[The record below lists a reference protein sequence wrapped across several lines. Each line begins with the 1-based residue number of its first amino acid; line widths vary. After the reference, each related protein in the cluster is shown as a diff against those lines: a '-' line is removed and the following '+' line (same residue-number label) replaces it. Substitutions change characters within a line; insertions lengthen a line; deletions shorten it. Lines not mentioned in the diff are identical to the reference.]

1 MSILV
6 VGSVAYDS
14 VKTPFGKVDEALGG
28 SAVFFSAAA
37 SFFAPVRLVGV
48 VGSDYDL
55 NALTFLAE
63 RGVDLTGLTV
73 EPGLTFRWAGV
84 YSQDMNNRE
93 TLYTHLNVF
102 EKFQPILPS
111 AYQDSQYV
119 FLANIAPELQYS
131 VLEQVKKPRL
141 VVMDTMNFW
150 IHGSLDALKKTLK
163 KVDILLINDS
173 EAKDLASE
181 HNLFKAAR
189 KIRALGP
196 KTLVIKKGEHGAIL
210 IHDERVF
217 MAPAYP
223 LEMVFD
229 PTGAGDTFAGGFV
242 GYLAQQG
249 QISHEIL
256 CRAVIYGSAY
266 ASFCVEQFSIDRLRE
281 LRPEEVEQR
290 VLDFKK
296 LVAF

>member
-14 VKTPFGKVDEALGG
+14 VQTPFGKVDEALGG
-28 SAVFFSAAA
+28 SAVFFAAAA
-37 SFFAPVRLVGV
+37 SFFAPVRLVAV
-48 VGSDYDL
+48 VGADYDL
-55 NALTFLAE
+55 KALEFLSR

-84 YSQDMNNRE
+84 YAKDMNDRE

-102 EKFQPILPS
+102 EKFRPVLPPQ
-111 AYQDSQYV
+111 YQDSQFV

-150 IHGSLDALKKTLK
+150 IHGSLAALKQTLQ

-173 EAKDLASE
+173 EAKDLAGES
-181 HNLFKAAR
+181 NLFKAAR
-189 KIRALGP
+189 KIRTMGP
-196 KTLVIKKGEHGAIL
+196 QTLVIKKGEHGAIL
-210 IHDERVF
+210 IHDDQVF

-223 LEMVFD
+223 LETVFD

-249 QISHEIL
+249 KLSHQNL
-256 CRAVIYGSAY
+256 RRAVIYGSAY
-266 ASFCVEQFSIDRLRE
+266 ASFSVEKFSIDRLRD
-281 LRPEEVEQR
+281 LGAEEVEQR
-290 VLDFKK
+290 VQDFKK
-296 LVAF
+296 LVDF